1 MDSISAP
8 ARCVRTPLEAL
19 GTPSRLKGWAAV
31 PIRRPTG
38 REAAISFPDGEKT
51 AMRTPPRSRIARMG
65 SRYRT
70 RRDCWSW
77 TLLVAI
83 VAVLTLTGTMGYAL
97 AAEDAARA
105 LRPMSTTSH
114 TAFEGGA
121 PTRGWSGGAT
131 EFALPVITVG
141 RSCQG
146 TGASEDAAHEA
157 CAAGTGAQAK
167 RVGTTTVP
175 PYTANEDA
183 RPEENTGCS
192 TNDEYKEPVLQ
203 ANNHTTNNM
212 PTTSPSTST
221 SCTATTASY
230 DELNCGADGDVA
242 GPAPAD
248 YVPQDKTPRPG
259 ICFPY
264 HVHQVASPLPG
275 SCYAPREPGRPFKAG
290 AVPGGPPRLARERA
304 STSAAQSSAL
314 YAPGMGRRA
323 RRWTGW
329 VFNETTI
336 DPMTSAELDQI
347 TSQNNNHTT
356 NNMPTTTCTTR
367 STCSSLEPTAS
378 PCPDGRARTRPKT
391 PSAPSSSFIASGKMG
406 QGQDIWI
413 SVKAMSPDC
422 CYEHEY
428 DHETPG
434 RRRMPTQALPHSG
447 EPTTTCT
454 TRSTCSSLEPTASP
468 CPDGRART
476 RPKTPSAP
484 SSSFIA
490 SGKMGQ
496 GQDIWISVK
505 AMSPDCCYEHEYDH
519 ETPGRRMPT
528 QALPHSGD
536 MAGEDE
542 ARARGEAV
550 GAEPARRMRAEA
562 HSVKAGKSWPAI
574 WPGAEKPARRM
585 RASPGLQDGWAP
597 KPARQMRA
605 SPGLQ
610 DGWAPKAC
618 TANAARSRAVR
629 CPGAEARSAKAG
641 AEGARAAD
649 AGPKAGKE
657 EARACEEEAGGE
669 ARPAQN
675 GLCDEAGEVEARAC
689 EFWEFAGANA
699 CSAGEARHEAGEVE
713 ARACEFWEFAGA
725 NACSAGGARH
735 EAGEVEARA
744 CRFWELAGANACS
757 AGGARHEAGEVE
769 VRVCKFWELAG
780 ANACSAGGARHEA
793 GEVGARAREDFLA
806 GAKVHPAGEVC
817 TRWVRRGSTIVARVA
832 RSPRRTRPTMVCAK
846 GRAGGPCSRGEASSS
861 GSGGGGLSPG
871 HGAHVLCDRTLKG

>member
-8 ARCVRTPLEAL
+8 TRCVRTPLEAL
-19 GTPSRLKGWAAV
+19 GTPSRLKGWAAA

-83 VAVLTLTGTMGYAL
+83 VAVLTLTGTMGYVL
-97 AAEDAARA
+97 AAEDAARV
-105 LRPMSTTSH
+105 PTPTPTTSH
-114 TAFEGGA
+114 TAFKGGA

-192 TNDEYKEPVLQ
+192 TNDEYYKEPVLQ
-203 ANNHTTNNM
+203 ANYLYQPPST

-221 SCTATTASY
+221 SCTATTASD

-304 STSAAQSSAL
+304 STSAAQSSAH

-336 DPMTSAELDQI
+336 DPMTGAELDQI

-356 NNMPTTTCTTR
+356 NNM
-367 STCSSLEPTAS
+367 
-378 PCPDGRARTRPKT
+378 
-391 PSAPSSSFIASGKMG
+391 
-406 QGQDIWI
+406 
-413 SVKAMSPDC
+413 
-422 CYEHEY
+422 
-428 DHETPG
+428 
-434 RRRMPTQALPHSG
+434 
-447 EPTTTCT
+447 PTTTCT

-542 ARARGEAV
+542 ARAHGEAV
-550 GAEPARRMRAEA
+550 GAEPARRTRAEA
-562 HSVKAGKSWPAI
+562 HSVKAGKSWPAT

-597 KPARQMRA
+597 KPARRMRA

-618 TANAARSRAVR
+618 TANAGESWPARWLGAEARTANAARSRAVR

-699 CSAGEARHEAGEVE
+699 CSAGE
-713 ARACEFWEFAGA
+713 
-725 NACSAGGARH
+725 ARH